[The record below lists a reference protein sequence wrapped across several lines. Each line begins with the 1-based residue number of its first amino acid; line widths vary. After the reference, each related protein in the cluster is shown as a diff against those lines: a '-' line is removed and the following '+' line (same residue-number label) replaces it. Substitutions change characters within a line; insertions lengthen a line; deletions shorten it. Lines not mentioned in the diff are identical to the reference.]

1 MFPGVALGIIPDIGG
16 RIGSSVD
23 CDDRSVGLSVAAPD
37 VRGRA
42 MARLRT
48 ARRVAEE
55 EAAFFSDLKLV
66 TYVAL
71 SYMDDP
77 DVWHEAL
84 VTWPSL
90 GVDRAAAILTP
101 DDDQ

>member
-1 MFPGVALGIIPDIGG
+1 
-16 RIGSSVD
+16 
-23 CDDRSVGLSVAAPD
+23 
-37 VRGRA
+37 

-48 ARRVAEE
+48 SRWVAVE
-55 EAAFFSDLKLV
+55 EAAFLSDLKLC

-71 SYMDDP
+71 SYVDSP

-90 GVDRAAAILTP
+90 GVDRAAPFLTP
-101 DDDQ
+101 NDDHCVELERMRGPCG